1 MEDVSNSD
9 SVYFAE
15 VERLSNWC
23 RDNSLDLNVKK
34 TKEMLTEFR
43 KAPNVIPDLFIDGV
57 KAKGVI
63 EYKYLGTFLGNKQN
77 FNKNTDF
84 IHKNVSQEY
93 LAFKSSLNVSAA
105 ALCTVYLSCTESVLT
120 FSFLCWFGGL
130 KSKNVLNE
138 VVNVCGKVVAERQE
152 QLSHCMNIVWYGR
165 LG

>member
-43 KAPNVIPDLFIDGV
+43 KAPNVIPDLFTDGV
-57 KAKGVI
+57 KVERVT
-63 EYKYLGTFLGNKQN
+63 EYKYLRTVLDNKLN

-84 IHKNVSQEY
+84 THKRCQP
-93 LAFKSSLNVSAA
+93 
-105 ALCTVYLSCTESVLT
+105 
-120 FSFLCWFGGL
+120 
-130 KSKNVLNE
+130 
-138 VVNVCGKVVAERQE
+138 
-152 QLSHCMNIVWYGR
+152 
-165 LG
+165 